1 MKIKDLDHMALPV
14 NSQNMIKE
22 SNESESNEG
31 IWYDFDNI
39 EDFIDSVD
47 VKKFAYDITNHSSF
61 SEALSD
67 YTANDYEDNEFGE
80 RIISWVLPDSGIDL
94 AIKFDFPTFAD
105 LIKFANSNYTEKQF
119 IDHVDDVWCTTDPNS
134 NYNDFWSDMD
144 ELLQPSDY
152 GYSEYTTDNDYDVT
166 VSPTNIKFNSDGLCI
181 DDDFHILEN
190 VSTDLNFVK
199 IPNNVALIK
208 CFAFDGCSKL
218 TDIVITG
225 HIKYID
231 SLAFAGAINLKN
243 VYYIGSKK
251 DWRKIKIGRGNEN
264 LTNATIHYDYKGSSN
279 ESLDESLNLGDK
291 VNYHGEQYIIIDDS
305 NDDMLVLRPFDRFKE
320 TDFDDIESG
329 DNSEDVYI
337 APYQILN
344 NESLNGGTDMN
355 KDKTY
360 IDLHG
365 GFGEP
370 GEKITFAEIKKY
382 WDDNFDTDPCLQ
394 EYDSEDEED
403 VDKKIE
409 ESKSIKESSTLSKL
423 VKSGYTLKEI
433 QKFFKDETGLDM
445 TPENSEEFKKWS
457 ARFLKSINESK
468 SIKESVSS
476 GKYSL
481 NFGYWRTGNGKS
493 FNSDRELI
501 EFLEDNYIERGTVI
515 TQSQNVTDQ
524 FSKYFQHP
532 PKDAHISKEFFDRGY
547 ELIVESKSIKESL
560 DEDLGRD
567 SSYKDAKQLIEDID
581 KFLKEI
587 EENGVSAQY
596 FSSDDLDALHKGR
609 DAIFDFT
616 VVYEENGF
624 SDVLGKNV
632 EYKLAFKPVND
643 VTGINC
649 VNGLISVV
657 KSAGFNFKS
666 ARKIADDYYITIICE
681 PKDLSRAKLA
691 IENCGFF
698 KSWLKSNES
707 IKTKSSKL
715 ALVNESGV
723 YRFKTNK

>member
-105 LIKFANSNYTEKQF
+105 LVKFANSNYTEKQF

-225 HIKYID
+225 YIKYID

-264 LTNATIHYDYKGSSN
+264 LTNATIHYDYKGSYN

-394 EYDSEDEED
+394 EYGSFEDWFKETKQNYLTD
-403 VDKKIE
+403 ID
-409 ESKSIKESSTLSKL
+409 ES
-423 VKSGYTLKEI
+423 LKETI
-433 QKFFKDETGLDM
+433 EH
-445 TPENSEEFKKWS
+445 P
-457 ARFLKSINESK
+457 KS
-468 SIKESVSS
+468 
-476 GKYSL
+476 
-481 NFGYWRTGNGKS
+481 
-493 FNSDRELI
+493 
-501 EFLEDNYIERGTVI
+501 
-515 TQSQNVTDQ
+515 
-524 FSKYFQHP
+524 
-532 PKDAHISKEFFDRGY
+532 Y
-547 ELIVESKSIKESL
+547 E
-560 DEDLGRD
+560 
-567 SSYKDAKQLIEDID
+567 DAKQLVKNID
-581 KFLKEI
+581 DFIKEI
-587 EENGVSAQY
+587 EENGIIAQY

-624 SDVLGKNV
+624 SDVLGENV

-657 KSAGFNFKS
+657 KSAGFNFNS